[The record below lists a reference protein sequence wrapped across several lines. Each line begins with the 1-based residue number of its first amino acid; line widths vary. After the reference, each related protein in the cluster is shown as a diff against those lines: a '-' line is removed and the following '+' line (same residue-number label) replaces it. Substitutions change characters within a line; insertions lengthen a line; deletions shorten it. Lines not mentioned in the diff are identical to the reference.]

1 MPNIRAE
8 VSLFAALPA
17 MAALYGERLI
27 DTLHERVGE
36 EEQLR
41 GRADLSQGYLNG
53 AWGRFLGHHGEREG
67 DGILSGRP
75 KFDYDFFAFQ
85 TGLDIFR
92 RRTRTAP
99 AISRS
104 LCRDRPRRRRCRA

>member
-1 MPNIRAE
+1 
-8 VSLFAALPA
+8 

-53 AWGRFLGHHGEREG
+53 AWGRFL
-67 DGILSGRP
+67 
-75 KFDYDFFAFQ
+75 
-85 TGLDIFR
+85 
-92 RRTRTAP
+92 
-99 AISRS
+99 AIMVSAKAMAS
-104 LCRDRPRRRRCRA
+104 